1 MKAHIVL
8 AHPKPQSF
16 NAKLAS
22 ISNCALI
29 SAVYGISFSDL
40 FSQRVRCCWGQ
51 QSLQCAKR
59 PTVFSF
65 ANRTALQR
73 RKIPAGIRSYRIDQ
87 QHQSCNLLNVNFPL
101 WWFGTPAN
109 LKGWIDWVFVYGKV
123 YTSTRSFDNGICR
136 GKKRSHASPRAHLQ
150 TAVQPMA
157 NRGIQKCTCDH
168 YFSLS
173 DISDLMLQ
181 SRWHSTV
188 LAGLHLSTGTPR
200 PTPLRK
206 HLHHDG
212 PTILST

>member
-150 TAVQPMA
+150 TAVQPLA
-157 NRGIQKCTCDH
+157 NRGYKNAPVTITFPSQTYRIWCCRAAD
-168 YFSLS
+168 
-173 DISDLMLQ
+173 
-181 SRWHSTV
+181 
-188 LAGLHLSTGTPR
+188 TPR
-200 PTPLRK
+200 YWRGCIYRRGRHGRRHCVNICITMGRLY
-206 HLHHDG
+206 
-212 PTILST
+212 